1 VACVSGTIYVKW
13 SSPCPLLVLA
23 TERTRAEKNRL
34 LCEKNNNTFFWL
46 VVVKLKGVFM
56 SIATFAI
63 LPTKDIRELGRLKAS
78 GCAVLLYTALLS
90 YARDKVSCFPS
101 IKTLSEQLG
110 GAYAESGIYKAL
122 KWLEDN
128 KFIKRNERRSKQR
141 FVMLRRLL
149 KATSTKVES
158 ALCSTK
164 VLGKKSKKNNF
175 FFKKRQK
182 QKSTSALNRAKHNDT
197 PEVSDAESIFSSWVV
212 RTEGKDI
219 TMLSSDDLRTIGDYL
234 NERSSKAYEW
244 REWMSEHWGDVF
256 QKIKD
261 ITRNEEL

>member
-1 VACVSGTIYVKW
+1 
-13 SSPCPLLVLA
+13 
-23 TERTRAEKNRL
+23 
-34 LCEKNNNTFFWL
+34 
-46 VVVKLKGVFM
+46 
-56 SIATFAI
+56 
-63 LPTKDIRELGRLKAS
+63 
-78 GCAVLLYTALLS
+78 
-90 YARDKVSCFPS
+90 
-101 IKTLSEQLG
+101 
-110 GAYAESGIYKAL
+110 
-122 KWLEDN
+122 
-128 KFIKRNERRSKQR
+128 
-141 FVMLRRLL
+141 
-149 KATSTKVES
+149 VES